1 MTYVVPNSTVVLLKN
16 ISLTPTYEN
25 TVDYDNATAQYNDM
39 YNHKLGQWDRC
50 TYVGKNKQQGTIRL
64 ESTQGLLMQQAT
76 YMMFKN
82 TNYENKWFYAFV
94 TDVTWVNNVT
104 WEVSFILDVIQTYYF
119 DFTYSRCFI
128 ERQHSVTDKVGDN
141 IIDEGLETGEYI
153 ANYVDEITD
162 YAETEGVVCA
172 RLDHEGNEVTA
183 DDEILPVLKVDDV
196 NIGCCIWR
204 IEHNG
209 TADKFFKNASNAPDS
224 VIDFYNVPTAFA
236 INADTSIPSIQIG
249 GKPRILTKT
258 VEKPHIS
265 TKKLYKYTPRNNKL
279 FTYPYCYLRATD
291 LSGNTINYRYELFNT
306 SNCTFDY
313 TCTRLPNPEGYIYP
327 NNYDNI
333 SKNYDEGLSINDF
346 PRGSYPID
354 SYKAWLA
361 QTANSRT
368 LQMLGASGSAIAG
381 FAGVLGGAYA
391 GIGGALS
398 GTASN
403 FVSTSGAEYSML
415 GSASTSGMANLP
427 NNPAMGIGGIGA
439 VLGLMAQKED
449 HKVNSQRA
457 VGNKSTS
464 AIAMLGK
471 HIIQLQSMCIQQNYA
486 EAIDAFFDKYGYKQN
501 IIAVPNIKAR
511 PNWNY
516 IKTVGCDV
524 KASLPAQL
532 VGQINAIHDNGITFW
547 KNLDSIGNYS
557 LDNRPV

>member
-1 MTYVVPNSTVVLLKN
+1 MVYVIPNSTVVLLKN
-16 ISLTPTYEN
+16 ISLTPAYEN
-25 TVDYDNATAQYNDM
+25 TVDYANADDQYNDM
-39 YNHKLGQWDRC
+39 YTHKLGQWDRC

-64 ESTQGLLMQQAT
+64 ESTRGLLMQQAT

-104 WEVSFILDVIQTYYF
+104 WEVSFILDVVQTYYF

-141 IIDEGLETGEYI
+141 IIDEGFETGEYI

-162 YAETEGVVCA
+162 YAATEVVVCA
-172 RLDHEGNEVTA
+172 RLDHEGNEVTG
-183 DDEILPVLKVDDV
+183 DSDILPTPVVDGV
-196 NIGCCIWR
+196 HIGSAIWR
-204 IEHNG
+204 IEHIKNES
-209 TADKFFKNASNAPDS
+209 KFFQNASNAPDS
-224 VIDFYNVPTAFA
+224 VIDFYNIPTAFA
-236 INADTSIPSIQIG
+236 GDTGQISG
-249 GKPRILTKT
+249 NPPILKKT
-258 VEKPHIS
+258 VKKPHNS
-265 TKKLYKYTPRNNKL
+265 SGKLHTYTPRNNKL

-291 LSGNTINYRYELFNT
+291 LSGNTINYRYELFN
-306 SNCTFDY
+306 SSDCTFDY
-313 TCTRLPNPEGYIYP
+313 TCTRLPNPEGYMYP
-327 NNYDNI
+327 NNYSNI
-333 SKNYDEGLSINDF
+333 AKNYDEGLSINDF

-361 QTANSRT
+361 QTANSRV

-381 FAGVLGGAYA
+381 FAGTLGGLYA
-391 GIGGALS
+391 SAGSTLS

-403 FVSTSGAEYSML
+403 FISTSGADYSML
-415 GSASTSGMANLP
+415 GSAGAGGMAALP
-427 NNPAMGIGGIGA
+427 NNPVMGAGGIGA

-457 VGNKSTS
+457 IGNKSTS

-471 HIIQLQSMCIQQNYA
+471 HVIQLQSLCVQENYA
-486 EAIDAFFDKYGYKQN
+486 KAIDDFFDKYGYKQN

-511 PNWNY
+511 PHWNY

-532 VGQINAIHDNGITFW
+532 VGQINKIHDNGITFW
-547 KNLDSIGNYS
+547 KNLDSVGDYS
-557 LDNRPV
+557 LDNKPV

>member
-1 MTYVVPNSTVVLLKN
+1 MAYVIPNSTVILLRN

-25 TVDYDNATAQYNDM
+25 TVDYDNADSQYNDM
-39 YNHKLGQWDRC
+39 IAHQLARWDRC
-50 TYVGKNKQQGTIRL
+50 TYVGKNKQQGVIRL
-64 ESTQGLLMQQAT
+64 ESTNGLLMQQAT

-82 TNYENKWFYAFV
+82 TSYENKWFYAFV

-104 WEVSFILDVIQTYYF
+104 WEVSFILDVLQTYYF
-119 DFTYSRCFI
+119 DFTYEKCFI

-162 YAETEGVVCA
+162 YAETESVVCA
-172 RLDHEGNEVTA
+172 RLDIDGNEVTGES
-183 DDEILPVLKVDDV
+183 DILQTFEVDGIY
-196 NIGCCIWR
+196 IGSCIYR
-204 IEHNG
+204 IQHLG
-209 TADKFFKNASNAPDS
+209 TEDKFFNNASNAPDS
-224 VIDFYNVPTAFA
+224 VLDYYNIPTAFA
-236 INADTSIPSIQIG
+236 GDVGQIK
-249 GKPRILTKT
+249 GKPPILTKT

-265 TKKLYKYTPRNNKL
+265 TGKLYKYTPRNNKL

-346 PRGSYPID
+346 PRGAYPVD
-354 SYKAWLA
+354 TYKAWLA
-361 QTANSRT
+361 QTANART

-381 FAGVLGGAYA
+381 FAGILGGAYA
-391 GIGGALS
+391 GAGSTLS
-398 GTASN
+398 GSVSN
-403 FVSTSGAEYSML
+403 FVSTSGADYSML
-415 GSASTSGMANLP
+415 GSLGASGMAGLP

-486 EAIDAFFDKYGYKQN
+486 EAIDSFFDKYGYKQN

-511 PNWNY
+511 PHWNY

-532 VGQINAIHDNGITFW
+532 VGQINSIHDSGVTFW
-547 KNLDSIGNYS
+547 KNLDSIGDYS
-557 LDNRPV
+557 LDNKPV

>member
-1 MTYVVPNSTVVLLKN
+1 MAYVIPNSTVVLLKN

-39 YNHKLGQWDRC
+39 YAHKLGQWDRC

-104 WEVSFILDVIQTYYF
+104 WEVSFILDVMQTYYF

-128 ERQHSVTDKVGDN
+128 ERQHSATDKVGDN

-162 YAETEGVVCA
+162 YATTEVVVCA
-172 RLDHEGNEVTA
+172 RLDNEGNEVTG
-183 DDEILPVLKVDDV
+183 DSDILPTPVVDGV
-196 NIGCCIWR
+196 HIGSAIWR
-204 IEHNG
+204 IEHNKNES
-209 TADKFFKNASNAPDS
+209 KFFQNASNAPDS
-224 VIDFYNVPTAFA
+224 VIDFYNIPTAFA
-236 INADTSIPSIQIG
+236 GDTGQISG
-249 GKPRILTKT
+249 NPPILTKT
-258 VEKPHIS
+258 VEKPHNS
-265 TKKLYKYTPRNNKL
+265 SGKLHNYTPRNNKL

-291 LSGNTINYRYELFNT
+291 MSGNTINYRYELFNT
-306 SNCTFDY
+306 SNCSFDY
-313 TCTRLPNPEGYIYP
+313 TCTRLPNPEGYMYP
-327 NNYDNI
+327 NNYSNI
-333 SKNYDEGLSINDF
+333 AKNYDEGLSINDF

-381 FAGVLGGAYA
+381 FAGTLGGLYA
-391 GIGGALS
+391 SAGSSLS
-398 GTASN
+398 GTTSN
-403 FVSTSGAEYSML
+403 FLSTSGADYSML
-415 GSASTSGMANLP
+415 GSAGTSGMANLP

-457 VGNKSTS
+457 IGNKSTS

-471 HIIQLQSMCIQQNYA
+471 HIIQLQSLCIQENYA
-486 EAIDAFFDKYGYKQN
+486 KTIDDFFDKYGYKQN
-501 IIAVPNIKAR
+501 IIGVPNIKAR

-524 KASLPAQL
+524 KASLPSQL
-532 VGQINAIHDNGITFW
+532 VGQINSIHDNGITFW

>member
-1 MTYVVPNSTVVLLKN
+1 MAYVIPNSTVVLLKN

-39 YNHKLGQWDRC
+39 YAHKLGQWDRC

-104 WEVSFILDVIQTYYF
+104 WEVSFILDVMQTYYF

-128 ERQHSVTDKVGDN
+128 ERQHSVTDNVGDN

-153 ANYVDEITD
+153 ANYVDDITE
-162 YAETEGVVCA
+162 YATTESVVCA
-172 RLDHEGNEVTA
+172 RLDSDGNEVTA
-183 DDEILPVLKVDDV
+183 DDEVLPTFKVDGI
-196 NIGCCIWR
+196 NIGSCIWR
-204 IEHNG
+204 LQNAGNPE
-209 TADKFFKNASNAPDS
+209 KFFKNASNAPDS
-224 VIDFYNVPTAFA
+224 VIDYYNIPKAFA
-236 INADTSIPSIQIG
+236 GDVPIQVRGNAP
-249 GKPRILTKT
+249 ILTKT
-258 VEKPHIS
+258 VEKPHIK
-265 TKKLYKYTPRNNKL
+265 TGKLYKYTPRNKKL

-291 LSGNTINYRYELFNT
+291 LCGNTNNYRYELFNT
-306 SNCTFDY
+306 SNCSFDC

-327 NNYDNI
+327 NNYGNI

-346 PRGSYPID
+346 PSGAYPVD
-354 SYKAWLA
+354 TYKAWLA

-381 FAGVLGGAYA
+381 FAGILGGAYA
-391 GIGGALS
+391 GVGSALS

-403 FVSTSGAEYSML
+403 FVSTSGADYSML
-415 GSASTSGMANLP
+415 GSASPSGMANLP
-427 NNPAMGIGGIGA
+427 NNPAMGIGGVGA

-457 VGNKSTS
+457 IGNKSTS
-464 AIAMLGK
+464 AISMLGQ
-471 HIIQLQSMCIQQNYA
+471 HIIQLQSLCIQQNYA
-486 EAIDAFFDKYGYKQN
+486 EAIDYFFDKYGYKQN

-532 VGQINAIHDNGITFW
+532 VWQINSIHDNGITFW

-557 LDNRPV
+557 LDNRVQE